1 MPDGRAGGRV
11 VRGAEA
17 SRPNEAATE
26 AVIAE
31 HLKALKLPSF
41 GREYQSLARRA
52 ADGGWAY
59 EDYLRELLEVELHDR
74 EERTASRLLKAAKF
88 PDLKTLDQLDWAAL
102 KGVSR
107 QKIMQLSSCEY
118 LTKAEDIVLAG
129 PIGTGKTHVATA
141 LGVEAARRRFR
152 VAFVRTSELVRNL
165 LEARD
170 ERTLTRLHRR
180 FERVDLLILDELGFV
195 PFERTEGE
203 LLFELLSERYERRS
217 TIVTTNLTFG
227 EWVEVFRDEKL
238 TTALLDRLSHH
249 SHILTTTGS
258 SFRSR
263 KLTTNVTKKG
273 ARAKEK

>member
-1 MPDGRAGGRV
+1 M
-11 VRGAEA
+11 RGATKA
-17 SRPNEAATE
+17 ARPNEAARE

-52 ADGGWAY
+52 AEGGWSY
-59 EDYLRELLEVELHDR
+59 EDYLRELLEMESRDR
-74 EERTASRLLKAAKF
+74 EERTAHRRLREAKF
-88 PDLKTLDQLDWAAL
+88 PDIKTLEQIDWAAL

-107 QKIMQLSSCEY
+107 QKIMQLASCEY
-118 LTKAEDIVLAG
+118 LTKAEDVVLAG

-152 VAFVRTSELVRNL
+152 VAFVRTSELVRSL

-195 PFERTEGE
+195 PFKRSEGE
-203 LLFELLSERYERRS
+203 LLFELLSERYEQRS
-217 TIVTTNLTFG
+217 TIVTTNLSFG

-263 KLTTNVTKKG
+263 KRTTKEG
-273 ARAKEK
+273 AKAEGK